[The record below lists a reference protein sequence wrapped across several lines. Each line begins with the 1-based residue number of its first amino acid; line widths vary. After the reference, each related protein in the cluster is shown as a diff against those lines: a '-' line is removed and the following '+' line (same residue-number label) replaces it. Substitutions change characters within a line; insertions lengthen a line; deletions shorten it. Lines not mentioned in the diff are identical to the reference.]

1 MPRARLLGV
10 SVIVLSLLSFAHGLA
25 PPRTRSIALPD
36 PAQEFLSAHNE
47 ARAEVG
53 VGPLRWSPSLA
64 NATARLAT
72 DQRVK
77 SACRFADLSS
87 DKIKYGANQLW
98 AQGAVVRPAE
108 AVAAW
113 VAEKKYYNYANDS
126 CAVNH
131 QCGVYKQVVWRK
143 SVEVGCAQA
152 RCAKDGSSLTVDLW
166 FDCCNQLWI
175 EEGWGWRS
183 MRRVKV

>member
-1 MPRARLLGV
+1 MARLLGV
-10 SVIVLSLLSFAHGLA
+10 SVSVIALSLLFFAHALA
-25 PPRTRSIALPD
+25 PPRPQPRS
-36 PAQEFLSAHNE
+36 PAQEFLGGHNK

-72 DQRVK
+72 YQRVK
-77 SACRFADLSS
+77 NMCKFADLSS

-98 AQGAVVRPAE
+98 AQGAVVSPAE

-113 VAEKKYYNYANDS
+113 VGEKKYYNYADDS
-126 CAVNH
+126 CAANH

-152 RCAKDGSSLTVDLW
+152 RCVKDGSSLTVC
-166 FDCCNQLWI
+166 FYNPPGNVVGEKPYQ
-175 EEGWGWRS
+175 
-183 MRRVKV
+183 